1 MVRESRL
8 NIVIRC
14 TPGDYTQELFEKLD
28 KRFTGLKLVER
39 YENWI
44 DGFGWLVVGADAH
57 LINSIEAELEA
68 EGSVF
73 EYNVRRIPEPVTAPR
88 EGVHQRA
95 DSGV

>member
-14 TPGDYTQELFEKLD
+14 TPGDYTQELFDKLN
-28 KRFTGLKLVER
+28 KRFTGLKLAER
-39 YENWI
+39 YESWI

-88 EGVHQRA
+88 EKRK
-95 DSGV
+95 

>member
-73 EYNVRRIPEPVTAPR
+73 EYNVRRIPEPVTATR
-88 EGVHQRA
+88 EKRK
-95 DSGV
+95 

>member
-28 KRFTGLKLVER
+28 KRFTGIKLVER
-39 YENWI
+39 YESWI

-73 EYNVRRIPEPVTAPR
+73 EYNVRRIPEQPTAPR
-88 EGVHQRA
+88 EKRK
-95 DSGV
+95 